1 MTDWLN
7 KRRKYGYPAICAGFV
22 LMGVCILYCLF
33 APSTRKPVSLTAENQ
48 ASLQLGYE
56 RQPALVNWR
65 LTPAGTHLAM
75 TAGLRI
81 DRSAQDALLAITAPS
96 AAPSTASIEPADE
109 AEGQITQAE
118 QNAQAE
124 QFAQAE
130 ERAPGS
136 LLASRGGALP
146 VESQVAVPEAERE
159 YVEGAVALL
168 LPWEEVKV
176 LFERYVPVQVIDVR
190 TGETYQIQSFSN
202 GKHADV
208 EPLTKADTDILY
220 RTFNNKWAWETRPVW
235 VILGDLTI
243 AASINGM
250 PHGGGTIADN
260 GMNGQ
265 ICLHFLGSQTHNGNT
280 RFEKRHQDDV
290 MAAWY
295 AGLPPDEP

>member
-1 MTDWLN
+1 MTWD
-7 KRRKYGYPAICAGFV
+7 
-22 LMGVCILYCLF
+22 
-33 APSTRKPVSLTAENQ
+33 T
-48 ASLQLGYE
+48 
-56 RQPALVNWR
+56 WR

-75 TAGLRI
+75 AAGLRI
-81 DRSAQDALLAITAPS
+81 HRGAQDALLALTAPS
-96 AAPSTASIEPADE
+96 APSAASIEPADE

-130 ERAPGS
+130 ERAPGT

-146 VESQVAVPEAERE
+146 VETQVSVPEAAGESP
-159 YVEGAVALL
+159 EGAVALL

-220 RTFNNKWAWETRPVW
+220 RTFNSKWAWETRPVW

-290 MAAWY
+290 LAAWY
-295 AGLPPDEP
+295 AGLPPDA